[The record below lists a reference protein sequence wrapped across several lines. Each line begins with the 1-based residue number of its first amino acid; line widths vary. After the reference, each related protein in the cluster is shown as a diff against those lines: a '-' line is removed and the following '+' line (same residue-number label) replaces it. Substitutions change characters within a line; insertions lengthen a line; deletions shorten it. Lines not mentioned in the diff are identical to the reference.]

1 MKLLKHIQK
10 FFEISTR
17 ERLRML
23 EALYWLIL
31 YTIQIYLMPFRWWQD
46 RIGLKMQ
53 PWKEEA
59 LSPGQMQ
66 KIGLVRRAVFRAKK
80 VLLGYPKCFALSL
93 TLKKMLQKR
102 GIDSTLFLG
111 VKKGDHQTLMAHAW
125 LKCANLTVYGGKN
138 ASGHYKEL
146 VIYT

>member
-1 MKLLKHIQK
+1 
-10 FFEISTR
+10 
-17 ERLRML
+17 ML
-23 EALYWLIL
+23 EALYWLII
-31 YTIQIYLMPFRWWQD
+31 YTIQIYVMPFRWWQD

-66 KIGLVRRAVFRAKK
+66 EIGLVRRAVFRAKK
-80 VLLGYPKCFALSL
+80 ALLGTPKCFALSL

-111 VKKGDHQTLMAHAW
+111 VRKGEHQTLVAHAW
-125 LKCANLTVYGGKN
+125 LKSGDLTVYGGKN
-138 ASGHYKEL
+138 ANVYYREL
-146 VIYT
+146 LTYT